1 MKGSLKLQIQKQQ
14 IQISSPLSKTLQG
27 GTDLTLSTGMASFN
41 VRTLLG
47 QHFSLPDLCLYL
59 CLVSVL
65 SLFLPLLPLLVPCL
79 KSTTLLASAS
89 LLLCFYVCPMSACL
103 FLHCLPCL
111 LRLRVWQELSQECAN
126 ACWREEGCQVWNFD
140 R

>member
-1 MKGSLKLQIQKQQ
+1 MKGSLELQMQKQQ

-65 SLFLPLLPLLVPCL
+65 SLFFASTAFACAMSQEYNTACLCFFVCMSVPCL
-79 KSTTLLASAS
+79 L
-89 LLLCFYVCPMSACL
+89 VCSCTVY
-103 FLHCLPCL
+103 HCL